1 MKLKVG
7 IIDDEK
13 HAIDTLT
20 YDLIENHSHEI
31 EILFSTTN
39 PLEGVKQI
47 RITNPDLLFLDVNM
61 PGLSGLDLADLM
73 HDVPTHIVFTT
84 AHQEYAAKAVETNVS
99 GYFLK
104 PVQTDDLQQI
114 IKKTKTGKRKQENEK
129 IISGKIPVSD
139 ADGIELVPWNEIIY
153 CKSDNN
159 YCELYLTGNRK
170 IVASKTLKH
179 FETNLPSIH
188 FLRIH
193 KSYLINFQHIRK
205 YLKRE
210 GGELQM
216 TNGSIIPV
224 SRNSRDK
231 ILKRFQK
238 IN

>member
-1 MKLKVG
+1 MKLKVA

-20 YDLIENHSHEI
+20 YDLMENHSHEV
-31 EILFSTTN
+31 EILFSTTS
-39 PLEGVKQI
+39 PLEGAKQT
-47 RITNPDLLFLDVNM
+47 RTTNPDILFLDVNM
-61 PGLSGLDLADLM
+61 PGLSGLDLVDLM
-73 HDVPTHIVFTT
+73 HDISTHIVFTT
-84 AHQEYAAKAVETNVS
+84 AHPEYAVKAVETNVS
-99 GYFLK
+99 GYLLK
-104 PVQTDDLQQI
+104 PVQSDDLQRI
-114 IKKTKTGKRKQENEK
+114 IKKIKTIKQKKESEK
-129 IISGKIPVSD
+129 IIYGKIPVPDSG
-139 ADGIELVPWNEIIY
+139 GIELVPWNEIIY

-179 FETNLPSIH
+179 FETNLPSLH

-193 KSYLINFQHIRK
+193 KSYIINFQHIKK

-210 GGELQM
+210 GGELLM

-224 SRNSRDK
+224 SRNSRDE

>member
-1 MKLKVG
+1 MKLKVA
-7 IIDDEK
+7 IIDNEK
-13 HAIDTLT
+13 HAIDTLI

-39 PLEGVKQI
+39 PPEGVKQI

-61 PGLSGLDLADLM
+61 PGLSGLDLADLI
-73 HDVPTHIVFTT
+73 HDIPTHIVFTT

-104 PVQTDDLQQI
+104 PVQTDDLQRI
-114 IKKTKTGKRKQENEK
+114 IKKTRTGKRKQESEK

-170 IVASKTLKH
+170 IVASKSLKH
-179 FETNLPSIH
+179 FETNLPSFH

-193 KSYLINFQHIRK
+193 RSYLINFQHMKK

-210 GGELQM
+210 GGELLM
-216 TNGSIIPV
+216 TNGSIVPL
-224 SRNSRDK
+224 SRNSRNK
-231 ILKRFQK
+231 ILKHFQK
-238 IN
+238 NY